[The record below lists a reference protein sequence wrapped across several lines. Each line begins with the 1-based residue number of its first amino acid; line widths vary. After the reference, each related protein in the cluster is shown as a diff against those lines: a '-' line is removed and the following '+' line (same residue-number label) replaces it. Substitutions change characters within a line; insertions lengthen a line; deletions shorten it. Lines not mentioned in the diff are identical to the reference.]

1 MSFSAPKGEDRT
13 NEDYTVNYLDI
24 FTDFQTESEGE
35 GTTEDKCMM
44 IRTSMH

>member
-1 MSFSAPKGEDRT
+1 MSFSAAKGEGDDRARIISLSG
-13 NEDYTVNYLDI
+13 Y
-24 FTDFQTESEGE
+24 FQTESEGE